1 MYIVQN
7 MTRHEIALGDLR
19 ATIKPS
25 KQADLDHFAARYVV
39 EQSRDLRI
47 ALKRG
52 ALRLVRKDNPLGNN
66 ETQPI
71 AQKAKPVKTLDQSD
85 DVMKALR
92 DMEKRLGARLDNQVE
107 KQVSSSGGINE
118 ENANMLKNAI
128 ESLQDIAS
136 GNISQKQNNTA
147 EYEIEDEK
155 AVDIHERS
163 INRIV
168 KDTESNISHNEE
180 LGSSDADDN
189 ISELEDM
196 L

>member
-1 MYIVQN
+1 

-52 ALRLVRKDNPLGNN
+52 ALRLVRKDNPLGHA

-107 KQVSSSGGINE
+107 KKVSSSGGIDE
-118 ENANMLKNAI
+118 ESANMLKDAI
-128 ESLQDIAS
+128 SSLQGLAS
-136 GNISQKQNNTA
+136 GNISQKQDNTD

-168 KDTESNISHNEE
+168 KGSESNINHSEE
-180 LGSSDADDN
+180 VGSSNADKN
-189 ISELEDM
+189 IDELEDM